1 MSMEVIEIAP
11 DYVITRVVRGGWQ
24 LAGGHGTIEPERA
37 LEDLLAAFDAGVT
50 TFDCA
55 DIYTGVEELYGALR
69 ARLRE
74 TRGEDAARRLCVHTK
89 LVPDLTILPS
99 IRRSDIESIV
109 DRSLAR
115 LRVERL
121 DLVQFHWWN
130 YDEPRWLE
138 AMGWLDELRREG
150 KVGHIGGTNFDTAHV
165 REILAAGIPLASM
178 QVQYSALD
186 RRPENGFAALCR
198 AHDIALLCYGTVA
211 GGFLSDRWLGAPEP
225 VAPLA
230 NRSLMKYKLIIE
242 DFGGWALFQE
252 LLVALRRLADRHGA
266 DIASVASRMAL
277 QFPGVTAVI
286 VGATSRAHLAANV
299 AAAAIPLTDDD
310 IAEIEAVA
318 SRREGPTGDVY
329 ELERDRTGRH
339 GAIMKYNLNA
349 ERA

>member
-1 MSMEVIEIAP
+1 MHVSEIARG
-11 DYVITRVVRGGWQ
+11 YAITRVIRGGWQ

-37 LEDLLAAFDAGVT
+37 LDDLLAAFDAGVT

-69 ARLRE
+69 TRLRE
-74 TRGEDAARRLCVHTK
+74 TRGEDTARQLRVHTK

-99 IRRSDIESIV
+99 VRRSDIEAIV

-121 DLVQFHWWN
+121 DLVQFHWWDYN
-130 YDEPRWLE
+130 EPRWLD
-138 AMGWLDELRREG
+138 AMGWLDELRRAG
-150 KVGHIGGTNFDTAHV
+150 KVGLIGGTNFNTAHV
-165 REILAAGIPLASM
+165 REILAADIPLASM
-178 QVQYSALD
+178 QVQYSVLD

-198 AHDIALLCYGTVA
+198 AHDVALLCYGTVA

-225 VAPLA
+225 AAPLA
-230 NRSLMKYKLIIE
+230 NRSLVKYKLIIE

-252 LLVALRRLADRHGA
+252 LLAALRRVADRHGV

-277 QFPGVTAVI
+277 QFPGVAAVI

-299 AAAAIPLTDDD
+299 AAAAIPLTAGD
-310 IAEIEAVA
+310 IGEVEAVA
-318 SRREGPTGDVY
+318 SRGEGPIGDVY
-329 ELERDRTGRH
+329 ELERDRAGPH

-349 ERA
+349 ERV

>member
-1 MSMEVIEIAP
+1 MDVSEIAP
-11 DYVITRVVRGGWQ
+11 GYVITRVIRGGWQ
-24 LAGGHGTIEPERA
+24 LAGGHGTIEPDRA
-37 LEDLLAAFDAGVT
+37 LRDLLAAFDAGVT

-55 DIYTGVEELYGALR
+55 DIYTGVEGLYGALR
-69 ARLRE
+69 TGLRE
-74 TRGEDAARRLCVHTK
+74 TRGEDAARRLRVHTK

-99 IRRSDIESIV
+99 IRRSDIEAIV
-109 DRSLAR
+109 DRSLTR

-138 AMGWLDELRREG
+138 AMGWLDELRRAG
-150 KVGHIGGTNFDTAHV
+150 KVGLIGGTNFDTAHV

-178 QVQYSALD
+178 QVQYSVLD
-186 RRPENGFAALCR
+186 RRPENGFADLCR
-198 AHDIALLCYGTVA
+198 AHHIALLCYGTVA
-211 GGFLSDRWLGAPEP
+211 GGFLSDRWLGVPEP

-230 NRSLMKYKLIIE
+230 NRSLVKYKLIIE

-252 LLVALRRLADRHGA
+252 LLAALRRVADRHGA

-277 QFPGVTAVI
+277 QFPGVAAVI

-299 AAAAIPLTDDD
+299 AAAAIPLTGDD
-310 IAEIEAVA
+310 IAEIEAVCN
-318 SRREGPTGDVY
+318 RRRGPTGDVY

-349 ERA
+349 ERV